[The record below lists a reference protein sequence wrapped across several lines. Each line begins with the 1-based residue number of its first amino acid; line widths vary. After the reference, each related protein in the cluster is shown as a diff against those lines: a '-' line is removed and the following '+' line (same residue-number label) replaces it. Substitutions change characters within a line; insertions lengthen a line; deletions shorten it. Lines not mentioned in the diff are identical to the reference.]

1 MVASGLVDNLS
12 VTHLDLSHNRVADR
26 GVRALAKLLDSRSVL
41 AFLDLCDNQIHTEGG
56 RALARALRGNHS
68 LLSLNLRLNRIGDDG
83 GRAICDV
90 LRVRALVPSLI
101 HPVCYRTDFSNGMK
115 EVQQKGMDIYFFTSS
130 HPRRRLTQ
138 LAKTRR
144 PSLVKCRSMSLA
156 VSAATRSDWLAAKT
170 GGSD

>member
-101 HPVCYRTDFSNGMK
+101 HPVCFRTDFSNGMK

-130 HPRRRLTQ
+130 HPAVASHSSQKRGARR
-138 LAKTRR
+138 
-144 PSLVKCRSMSLA
+144 SS
-156 VSAATRSDWLAAKT
+156 SAARCPSPYPPRLAAT
-170 GGSD
+170 GWLQNRRE